1 MYRVCWLNFFEL
13 PCCKA
18 FDTLPEALK
27 FATKKCGYVEK
38 YNPKTGYYN
47 RISH

>member
-1 MYRVCWLNFFEL
+1 MYRVFWLNFFEL
-13 PCCKA
+13 PCYKV

-27 FATKKCGYVEK
+27 FAAKKCGYVEK

-47 RISH
+47 KISH